1 MNLTGIYSNYDYELR
16 FGNEGEQSFNWDSRI
31 INYSLKPDFTYY
43 LNATNTLRFGGKAT
57 WYRFE
62 PGNGLVGNW
71 DESNNISL
79 PLKFALESGLYLE
92 NEQEF
97 GTGIRVQY
105 GLRYSRFDYVGPGK
119 VYLYHDTSANEP
131 RRLKQ
136 EYEAG
141 RFDPIA
147 SYHRLE
153 PRLSVRVATGA
164 SSSLK
169 ASYNRQAQYI
179 HLISNTAATTPLDVW
194 TPSTNNIRPQTS
206 DQYAAGYF
214 RNFGGNRYEA
224 SLELYYKDISNQ
236 LDYIDNS
243 EIILNEYLEGELLPA
258 RGKAYGAE
266 FYLAKNQGKLT
277 GWLSYTLSRS
287 LRRVEGINNGDWFF
301 NRYDRTH
308 VLNLVANLQLGKRW
322 SLSGTWVYYSGTPAT
337 FPTSR
342 LEIQGWKIPY
352 NTTGR
357 RNNYRIAPYHRFDLS
372 ATLKGRE
379 GKKWRG
385 SWVFSF
391 YNIYHRRNPYSV
403 FFRQNPDNPVQT
415 QAIRLSIVGTI
426 IPAVTYNFSF

>member
-1 MNLTGIYSNYDYELR
+1 MIGVFFVYVMYVVGLNFLIVIFFFSSRRRHTRFALVTGVQTCALPISARRSYIDLLAGPFLEDDMKDALFNFYDLTAKVNYRINARNNLFLSGTLAQDHFGQSFTFNWGNATGTARWNHLFSDRLFMNLTGIYSNYDYELR
-16 FGNEGEQSFNWDSRI
+16 FGNEGEQSFNCDSRI

-179 HLISNTAATTPLDVW
+179 HLISNTAATTPLDVRSEELQSLLRISYAVICMKQKR
-194 TPSTNNIRPQTS
+194 TTN
-206 DQYAAGYF
+206 
-214 RNFGGNRYEA
+214 
-224 SLELYYKDISNQ
+224 
-236 LDYIDNS
+236 
-243 EIILNEYLEGELLPA
+243 
-258 RGKAYGAE
+258 
-266 FYLAKNQGKLT
+266 
-277 GWLSYTLSRS
+277 
-287 LRRVEGINNGDWFF
+287 V
-301 NRYDRTH
+301 
-308 VLNLVANLQLGKRW
+308 
-322 SLSGTWVYYSGTPAT
+322 
-337 FPTSR
+337 
-342 LEIQGWKIPY
+342 
-352 NTTGR
+352 
-357 RNNYRIAPYHRFDLS
+357 
-372 ATLKGRE
+372 
-379 GKKWRG
+379 
-385 SWVFSF
+385 
-391 YNIYHRRNPYSV
+391 
-403 FFRQNPDNPVQT
+403 
-415 QAIRLSIVGTI
+415 
-426 IPAVTYNFSF
+426 